1 MELMSLGCSAGSV
14 NRQTPVTTLMYQDIL
29 IERHERQGR
38 KVEPPSAA
46 DSSQREPAR
55 ASAGAGE
62 PDPLF
67 GLHSPTPALRSE
79 EHTSELQSLMRISYA
94 VFCFTHKTTHS
105 DITHSHN
112 PA

>member
-1 MELMSLGCSAGSV
+1 MFAIVSLFFFLMIRRPPRSTRTDPLFPYTTLFRS
-14 NRQTPVTTLMYQDIL
+14 VTTLMYQDIL

-67 GLHSPTPALRSE
+67 GLQCPTPALRTRASGN
-79 EHTSELQSLMRISYA
+79 SSR
-94 VFCFTHKTTHS
+94 
-105 DITHSHN
+105 
-112 PA
+112 